1 MNDVIKFK
9 NSISAAEFCELR
21 ESVGFQKLTTE
32 QAETVLSNTTFTI
45 NNADTGFFII
55 LYRRLLFT

>member
-9 NSISAAEFCELR
+9 NNISAAEFCELR

-32 QAETVLSNTTFTI
+32 QAETVLSNTTFI
-45 NNADTGFFII
+45 ANAQEQGMF
-55 LYRRLLFT
+55 R

>member
-9 NSISAAEFCELR
+9 NNISATEFCELR

-32 QAETVLSNTTFTI
+32 QAETVLSNTTFI
-45 NNADTGFFII
+45 VNAVYGEKSVGM
-55 LYRRLLFT
+55 